1 MATEIAKE
9 GFPTLR
15 ALPDERIYFTLTP
28 RKDFHWMGPKFR
40 IVDSAWESMS
50 KSSARVIGVSVEDT
64 PKEMADRECE
74 SDDLARHGGHTL
86 TWYRSAGRY
95 GRRGKK
101 GCSSGGSIE
110 GSRVQYPRHRCHQS
124 RLVVWPWTSQT
135 QIKHPG
141 LNVAYQ
147 AADDRRC
154 TSPLN
159 LYPRHDFEVMGHITT
174 EGLVATCH

>member
-28 RKDFHWMGPKFR
+28 RKDFKWMGPKFR

-50 KSSARVIGVSVEDT
+50 QSSARVIGVSVEDT

-86 TWYRSAGRY
+86 TWYRSSGRY
-95 GRRGKK
+95 CRRGK
-101 GCSSGGSIE
+101 GVGSSRDSIE
-110 GSRVQYPRHRCHQS
+110 GSRV
-124 RLVVWPWTSQT
+124 
-135 QIKHPG
+135 
-141 LNVAYQ
+141 
-147 AADDRRC
+147 
-154 TSPLN
+154 
-159 LYPRHDFEVMGHITT
+159 
-174 EGLVATCH
+174 